1 MSHYSKINIVSEY
14 LTPNGYLFNGYSDK
28 DLPEIFLQQL
38 KKVIDFDVHI
48 VRTND
53 EDIYTHMDVHS
64 PFLNYLKEYKSKF
77 RNVGHRKPI
86 IEFKLPYQIEDTELN
101 DDVLNI
107 FLAES
112 DTRSAFKLY
121 GLDKLTFSKK
131 SLDLVRDNKNCVIT
145 ILDWREGSYRL
156 PNEVIT
162 FFNNFI
168 ETNNLKKTDLFVI
181 NNDFQITSNQPN
193 CKFSLLT
200 FPWYVL
206 IGFDDRL
213 CTPIDSTGREMSF
226 TTADEAFDAYSTIRK
241 YKFLSYN
248 RNSNRLHRPYVI
260 SKLYNDDILKDS
272 LVSLYESRALSEYD
286 NVLKTINNL
295 EFETL
300 KFSKEDREILKKFVD
315 ESYPLKLDH
324 DDATTCARGDNQ
336 ISTKE
341 HFLNSYFNIVCETSC
356 HSEYTFITEKT
367 LRPVINLQP
376 FIIFGN
382 PYTLVEL
389 QNLGFKTFNKWIDE
403 SYDTESDT
411 NKRFEMAYAEVKR
424 LSEMDIDEI
433 HELYY
438 EMFDVLEHNFNRLV
452 SIYKNYELP
461 VYLGDSIYNNLK
473 INII

>member
-14 LTPNGYLFNGYSDK
+14 ITPNGYLFNGYSEK
-28 DLPEIFLQQL
+28 DLPEIFMQQL
-38 KKVIDFDVHI
+38 KKVVDFDVHI
-48 VRTND
+48 VRPNE
-53 EDIYTHMDVHS
+53 EDKYHIMDVHS
-64 PFLNYLKEYKSKF
+64 PFLNYVKEYKSKF
-77 RNVGHRKPI
+77 HNIAHKKPI
-86 IEFKLPYQIEDTELN
+86 IELKTPSQIEDGELN
-101 DDVLNI
+101 EDVLNI

-112 DTRSAFKLY
+112 DIRSAFKIY

-131 SLDLVRDNKNCVIT
+131 SLDLVRDNKNCVIV

-156 PNEVIT
+156 PNDLINH
-162 FFNNFI
+162 FNNFMK
-168 ETNNLKKTDLFVI
+168 THNLKKTDLFLI
-181 NNDFQITSNQPN
+181 NNDFQIKSNQPKCN
-193 CKFSLLT
+193 FLLGT

-206 IGFDDRL
+206 IGFDERML
-213 CTPIDSTGREMSF
+213 TKIDSTGREISVV
-226 TTADEAFDAYSTIRK
+226 TADEAFDAYSTIRP

-248 RNSNRLHRPYVI
+248 RNSNRLHRPYVV

-286 NVLKTINNL
+286 TVLKTINHL

-300 KFSKEDREILKKFVD
+300 IFSNEDRQILKKFVD
-315 ESYPLKLDH
+315 EVYPLKLDH
-324 DDATTCARGDNQ
+324 DDADVCARGDNQ
-336 ISTKE
+336 VSTKD
-341 HFLNSYFNIVCETSC
+341 HFLNSYINIVCETSC

-367 LRPVINLQP
+367 LRPIINLQP

-382 PYTLVEL
+382 PYTLLEL
-389 QNLGFKTFNKWIDE
+389 KNLGFKTFDKWIDE
-403 SYDTESDT
+403 SYDNESNT
-411 NKRFEMAYAEVKR
+411 NKRFELAYSEVKR

-473 INII
+473 LI